1 VIGTRRSWFLVPAA
15 AGVIVAAALIA
26 DGGAD
31 GGGECRSLLVP
42 AYVPPD
48 EVLELARAVRP
59 QLLVVNPASG
69 PGAERQ
75 DAYRTAV
82 RDAQRAGARVLG
94 YVPTG
99 YGGRDAAEV
108 EADIDRYEDWYGT
121 DGVFLDEA
129 SGTDEQLA
137 HYRALA
143 GHARA
148 PGERLVV
155 LNPGAIPARGYF
167 DVADVVVT
175 FEGSYAEYEAA
186 RASTPA
192 WLEGLAADRVAVLV
206 YGASR
211 EQAAAIT
218 RDAGPA
224 GYVYATSG
232 TLPHPWGTVPA
243 YLADD
248 DRPLGRCAGTSPG
261 RMASLAP
268 AAALRRPETRL
279 SDQPAA
285 RTGDSFAP

>member
-1 VIGTRRSWFLVPAA
+1 MIGTPRSWFVVPAA

-48 EVLELARAVRP
+48 EVIELARTVRP

-99 YGGRDAAEV
+99 YGGRAVADV

-129 SGTDEQLA
+129 SGADDQLA

-143 GHARA
+143 GHVRA
-148 PGERLVV
+148 PGARLVV

-175 FEGSYAEYEAA
+175 FEGTYAEYEAD
-186 RASTPA
+186 RAGTPA
-192 WLEGLAADRVAVLV
+192 WMEALDADRVAVLV

-211 EQAAAIT
+211 EQASAVA

-232 TLPHPWGTVPA
+232 TLPHPWGTVPP

-248 DRPLGRCAGTSPG
+248 DRPLARCSGSSPG

-268 AAALRRPETRL
+268 VVALRRPDTGL
-279 SDQPAA
+279 SDQPTA
-285 RTGDSFAP
+285 RPGDSFAP